1 MNSRRVLG
9 SVVAVGLALLLTAS
23 MMAGVGLAAEEECES
38 ATDATLC
45 IDDLSVSENELLVG
59 DEAEF
64 TVTITNHGEET
75 ATGVLLLYTAGPD
88 NETDAYQ
95 MDRVTLDTG
104 ESESFTQAINASTP
118 GAHGLRIA
126 LVDPTTGEQYDTS
139 EIRTVEVR
147 EEAPAE
153 LGGPIDKTEIAL
165 VALVASILG
174 MVGLGYREYNR

>member
-1 MNSRRVLG
+1 MTSRRVLG
-9 SVVAVGLALLLTAS
+9 SAFAVGLALLLTAS
-23 MMAGVGLAAEEECES
+23 MVAGVGLAAEEDCES
-38 ATDATLC
+38 ASEARLC
-45 IDDLSVSENELLVG
+45 IDDLSVSDDELLVG

-64 TVTITNHGEET
+64 TVTVSNHGEET
-75 ATGVLLLYTAGPD
+75 NTAALLLYTAGPD

-95 MDRVTLDTG
+95 MDRVTLDAG

-118 GAHGLRIA
+118 GTHGLRIA

-165 VALVASILG
+165 VALVGSILG
-174 MVGLGYREYNR
+174 MVGLGYREYSR